1 MALHKQFMFLFPE
14 SKTFCI
20 IDEKSR
26 LIPLSGSQSY
36 SVFRMN
42 ISSICRMTL
51 IFECRKES
59 WISNCSKLKQY
70 NMHNVTIQENCSK
83 NLAGSDY
90 PSFSPILHTTYFLYL
105 QFLLLGGSIA
115 SLRYSLVLSIL
126 YLYNRK
132 NIL

>member
-1 MALHKQFMFLFPE
+1 MELNYIEPPSIGEILREE

-42 ISSICRMTL
+42 ISSICRITL

-59 WISNCSKLKQY
+59 WISNYRKLKQY
-70 NMHNVTIQENCSK
+70 NMHSGTIQENCSK
-83 NLAGSDY
+83 NVAGSDY
-90 PSFSPILHTTYFLYL
+90 FSFSPILHTT
-105 QFLLLGGSIA
+105 
-115 SLRYSLVLSIL
+115 
-126 YLYNRK
+126 
-132 NIL
+132 